1 MRATRRTAFQILT
14 VGLLALAGMTRP
26 AFATHFRYT
35 HISWDKVSGNTVEF
49 FIQSSFRRS
58 NSPSFNPCTIRHGF
72 EARFT
77 YSEASVPFTTIRM

>member
-35 HISWDKVSGNTVEF
+35 HISWDDGER
-49 FIQSSFRRS
+49 Q
-58 NSPSFNPCTIRHGF
+58 HGRVLHAEQLPAQQF
-72 EARFT
+72 AQLQPVREPGHQYGDRLHRGRAACRPWAT
-77 YSEASVPFTTIRM
+77 